1 MALVAGPL
9 EQIPGSRT
17 VSGDERKKD
26 MDMKRLLMLVP
37 IASLLIGPAVAA
49 PMAGMSG
56 TGTLAQGT
64 HDPYKQIRKRHALA
78 AIRDEALKQQAADGG
93 KLTEAH
99 RAEFQRRL
107 DAVRA
112 GNY

>member
-1 MALVAGPL
+1 M
-9 EQIPGSRT
+9 E
-17 VSGDERKKD
+17 
-26 MDMKRLLMLVP
+26 MNMKHLLLLVP
-37 IASLLIGPAVAA
+37 AAALLIGSAVAA
-49 PMAGMSG
+49 PMVGMAGS
-56 TGTLAQGT
+56 GTLAQGT
-64 HDPYKQIRKRHALA
+64 HDPYKQTRKQHAIATIRE
-78 AIRDEALKQQAADGG
+78 EALKQQAADGG